1 VSRSTVRLCINE
13 SEYFIVDVVCARPG
27 GYELEHVGKLKSLLA
42 IQSQLTG
49 DEYYHGGTVDAH
61 LNILCQLRNIV
72 SHWAQTLSSSNKE
85 RVHFNMS

>member
-49 DEYYHGGTVDAH
+49 D
-61 LNILCQLRNIV
+61 
-72 SHWAQTLSSSNKE
+72 
-85 RVHFNMS
+85 